1 MPSTDQQSSTTTAK
15 PASLKRSRM
24 ASSRRSHLG
33 VNLSSESRARLEMLL
48 RADVVEL
55 GKVCDEIQSVA
66 PLANLVIKLGGSL
79 GFYASP
85 FPPTVQEA
93 VVLLGADRL
102 RVIVDAWP
110 FTQIDRHFESQQQL
124 SAVKRGAGAPRAVN
138 LAVGANRPELIPY
151 ESPES
156 PDVVILRPSF
166 QAEQIDGIVEMLARD
181 FVALAPL
188 LESVGSTRR
197 R

>member
-1 MPSTDQQSSTTTAK
+1 MPSTDQQGSTTTAE

-85 FPPTVQEA
+85 SPPTVEEA

-102 RVIVDAWP
+102 RVLVNAWP
-110 FTQIDRHFESQQQL
+110 FTRPDRHVESQQEI
-124 SAVKRGAGAPRAVN
+124 SARERGTSTFRAAN
-138 LAVGANRPELIPY
+138 FASCANRPELVPY

-166 QAEQIDGIVEMLARD
+166 QAEQIDGMVEMLARD

-188 LESVGSTRR
+188 LESAGSTRR